1 MGGNVERHIGD
12 DDRDGAAIEALQPGG
27 NGMTHAA
34 RDVLAERDE
43 TQAQVAAAYRA
54 AERALEARK
63 YGDPDEREEY
73 AFDAALDRG
82 IVAIRTLTPADAQ
95 AALETYGREKVR
107 EGMRLAAGLIAK
119 RRDDYISEYGIY
131 DPTTGVTEFPGNGDE
146 YVSELDDCEAA
157 ILADM
162 EKLK

>member
-12 DDRDGAAIEALQPGG
+12 DDRDGAAMMSIAADRIKKLITAQPS
-27 NGMTHAA
+27 
-34 RDVLAERDE
+34 VS
-43 TQAQVAAAYRA
+43 
-54 AERALEARK
+54 
-63 YGDPDEREEY
+63 
-73 AFDAALDRG
+73 
-82 IVAIRTLTPADAQ
+82 DAQ
-95 AALETYGREKVR
+95 SALETYGREKVR

-157 ILADM
+157 ILAAM

>member
-1 MGGNVERHIGD
+1 M
-12 DDRDGAAIEALQPGG
+12 
-27 NGMTHAA
+27 
-34 RDVLAERDE
+34 
-43 TQAQVAAAYRA
+43 
-54 AERALEARK
+54 
-63 YGDPDEREEY
+63 
-73 AFDAALDRG
+73 
-82 IVAIRTLTPADAQ
+82 
-95 AALETYGREKVR
+95 
-107 EGMRLAAGLIAK
+107 AAGLIAK

>member
-1 MGGNVERHIGD
+1 MTKELD
-12 DDRDGAAIEALQPGG
+12 EA
-27 NGMTHAA
+27 
-34 RDVLAERDE
+34 R
-43 TQAQVAAAYRA
+43 AQVAAALA
-54 AERALEARK
+54 H
-63 YGDPDEREEY
+63 PPQPS
-73 AFDAALDRG
+73 
-82 IVAIRTLTPADAQ
+82 VSDAQ
-95 AALETYGREKVR
+95 SALETYGREKVR

-157 ILADM
+157 ILAAM